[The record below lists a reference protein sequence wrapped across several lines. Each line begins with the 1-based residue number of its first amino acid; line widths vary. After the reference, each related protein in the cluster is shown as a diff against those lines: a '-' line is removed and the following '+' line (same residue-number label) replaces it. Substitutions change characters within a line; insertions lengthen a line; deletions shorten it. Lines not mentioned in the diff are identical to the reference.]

1 MKEKF
6 EIAHDFYKEIINY
19 YSSSHP
25 NRAGFESRIS
35 QAKSIVDNVSE
46 KFNFDKIICIE
57 TGSSQDWEDG
67 IFGVFLGRAAKESGG
82 SFYSVDN
89 NSDYNERCKEIFS
102 SLVPDLD
109 IEIFTDDSVNFLKN
123 IDIIPNLVH
132 LDSMDLNISDPFPS
146 ALHGWMEFLAIKD
159 KMPSGSI
166 IIVDDNYLKGT
177 WIDWR
182 IMDKNKEVIE
192 TKRYT
197 IDYPIIGKGAHIY
210 QWCLDPET
218 EWDLI
223 GNHYLVGPNIKLI
236 IQKR

>member
-1 MKEKF
+1 MNFHAKVLKGDFQKYLLECPKEKCVINF
-6 EIAHDFYKEIINY
+6 NKNSMKYKY
-19 YSSSHP
+19 
-25 NRAGFESRIS
+25 
-35 QAKSIVDNVSE
+35 
-46 KFNFDKIICIE
+46 FNFDKIICIE

-67 IFGVFLGRAAKESGG
+67 IFGVFLGRAVKESGG

-89 NSDYNERCKEIFS
+89 NAGYNLKCKEIFN

-109 IEIFTDDSVNFLKN
+109 IKISTDDSINFLKQ
-123 IDIIPNLVH
+123 IDVIPNLVH

-146 ALHGWMEFLAIKD
+146 ALHGWMEFISIKD

-182 IMDKNKEVIE
+182 IMGENNEVIE

-197 IDYPIIGKGAHIY
+197 IDYPIIGKGSHIY
-210 QWCLDPET
+210 QWCQDPNT
-218 EWDLI
+218 DWDLI
-223 GNHYLVGPNIKLI
+223 GDHYMAGPNIKLI